1 MRRYALACTC
11 ILTSTVMLWGCASIS
26 SSPAT
31 DQTDGLVYFLPKKN
45 VLVTVIKKVDVN
57 TKFISTTVE
66 IASTAAFPDLSQPYA
81 INFNRNLVGKNA
93 LKVGIS
99 STGLLSSSK
108 ATSTGGLTD
117 ALKNLV
123 ESVGMLSGSGL
134 GALPDPVA
142 ACGEGTHSFI
152 YTVEPGQKPDACDQK
167 ISIERFAAASSAV
180 SGTPLIT
187 SAATPS
193 QGSRSGVFYRQEEA
207 FKVTAR
213 GPNVNASTIVLSPS
227 LAPTR
232 FLPVSGSLFS
242 SNEADF
248 GFIDGMPTKYDQ
260 EADGE
265 LIALF
270 KLPADVIGAYFGA
283 VGRLFDNFKARDT
296 KVAEVLTAETKAELA
311 KKKYDACLDAIKSK
325 NDALILQLECG
336 K

>member
-1 MRRYALACTC
+1 MRRYTLTC
-11 ILTSTVMLWGCASIS
+11 ISILTSAVFLWGCASIS

-31 DQTDGLVYFLPKKN
+31 EPTDGLVYFLPKKN
-45 VLVTVIKKVDVN
+45 VLVTVVKTAEGNPKV
-57 TKFISTTVE
+57 ISTTVN
-66 IASTAAFPDLSQPYA
+66 ITSTAAFPDLEKPYA

-108 ATSTGGLTD
+108 ATSTSGLTD
-117 ALKNLV
+117 ALKNLA

-134 GALPDPVA
+134 GALPDPVP
-142 ACGEGTHSFI
+142 ACGEGTHTFM
-152 YTVEPGQKPDACDQK
+152 YTVEPGEKPDACDQR
-167 ISIERFAAASSAV
+167 ISIERVSAV
-180 SGTPLIT
+180 S
-187 SAATPS
+187 AAAPASSSSTATVTQS
-193 QGSRSGVFYRQEEA
+193 QSSRSGVFYRQEEA

-213 GPNVNASTIVLSPS
+213 GPNVNSSTIVLSPS
-227 LAPTR
+227 LSPTR

-248 GFIDGMPTKYDQ
+248 GFIDGMPTKYDV

-270 KLPADVIGAYFGA
+270 KLPADIIGAYFGA
-283 VGRLFDNFKARDT
+283 VGRLFDNFKANDS
-296 KVAEVLTAETKAELA
+296 KEAEVLVAKTKADLA
-311 KKKYDACLDAIKSK
+311 KKKYDACLDAIKNK